1 MAKFRLN
8 DDQELVAKIREGLKA
23 TGGYCPCRLQHTPE
37 NLCICK
43 EFKEQL
49 EDPDFHGACHC
60 GLYVKD

>member
-8 DDQELVAKIREGLKA
+8 DDKELVAKIREGLKA
-23 TGGYCPCRLQHTPE
+23 TGGYCPCRLKHTPE